1 MIIIIN
7 NLINILIWY
16 IDHTIIQM
24 IEDAYLDAKTFGNSL
39 LLLERY
45 FLSVPALI
53 RLNEYPPLQ
62 LSFPDRMHL
71 QRVKTA
77 NGGVL
82 LAFLVKACRKIL
94 EFIGIHRLLK
104 HVNFLLLSI
113 K

>member
-7 NLINILIWY
+7 NIINILIWY

-53 RLNEYPPLQ
+53 RLNEWIRLYSYRFRIECTFKELKQ
-62 LSFPDRMHL
+62 
-71 QRVKTA
+71 QT
-77 NGGVL
+77 G
-82 LAFLVKACRKIL
+82 AFC
-94 EFIGIHRLLK
+94 
-104 HVNFLLLSI
+104 
-113 K
+113 

>member
-1 MIIIIN
+1 
-7 NLINILIWY
+7 
-16 IDHTIIQM
+16 M

-39 LLLERY
+39 LLLDRY

-53 RLNEYPPLQ
+53 RLNEWIRLYSYRFRIECTFKELKQ
-62 LSFPDRMHL
+62 
-71 QRVKTA
+71 QT
-77 NGGVL
+77 GGVP
-82 LAFLVKACRKIL
+82 LAFLVKACRKSL

>member
-77 NGGVL
+77 NGGRS
-82 LAFLVKACRKIL
+82 ASISGQSMQEKS
-94 EFIGIHRLLK
+94 GIHRD
-104 HVNFLLLSI
+104 SQAS
-113 K
+113 